1 MNLIPKNLTE
11 LTRMDAGQWFIDLVR
26 VETRLYNA
34 IDDRVRAAHGLTLG
48 QYQILQLINATPN
61 CRVLDIV
68 RDVAITVGAASKAV
82 DRVEAAGWCRRSANP
97 NDRRSSYLT
106 LTEAGEQV
114 LAAAT
119 PTFRAEI
126 ASRLAGVLGPDDL
139 ARTGALLAALRR
151 ALEEQQRPAGDEE

>member
-1 MNLIPKNLTE
+1 
-11 LTRMDAGQWFIDLVR
+11 MDAGQWFIDLVR

-34 IDDRVRAAHGLTLG
+34 VDDRLRAEHGLTLG
-48 QYQILQLINATPN
+48 QYQILQLIAATRN

-97 NDRRSSYLT
+97 HDRRSSYLT
-106 LTEAGEQV
+106 LTEAGERL

-119 PTFRAEI
+119 PDFTREI
-126 ASRLAGVLGPDDL
+126 TDRLAGAADP
-139 ARTGALLAALRR
+139 RTLEQAGDLLAALRR
-151 ALEEQQRPAGDEE
+151 SLEELQRADGAEGH